1 MQQLGEDGSETKRLA
16 GITELCVD
24 AKLSW
29 MLEYVPN
36 VRELVV
42 WSWPSDVDREGGL
55 NEEETTD
62 GWRTFLARLN
72 AQAPNV
78 EEVEVGGLSVYD
90 ANELF
95 PLTNLFQKSLSNY
108 TPFSTLTTLRILHR
122 KEEHG
127 ALPLP
132 HPAIPS
138 ALDESITSIWDDTD
152 QEQNVSGQAGAVKR
166 IVYFDL
172 QDECASCYVPSV
184 DEYEDEEQEEEEG
197 GEENRDE
204 ENDEGGEGGG
214 GWWDDDAPA
223 VVLSCVKARWGSS

>member
-1 MQQLGEDGSETKRLA
+1 MQERGDDEAETRLDR
-16 GITELCVD
+16 ITELCVD

-55 NEEETTD
+55 TAEETVD

-78 EEVEVGGLSVYD
+78 EQVEVGGLSVYD

-95 PLTNLFQKSLSNY
+95 PSLSNY
-108 TPFSTLTTLRILHR
+108 TPFSSLTTLRILHR

-127 ALPLP
+127 ALLLP
-132 HPAIPS
+132 SPYIPS
-138 ALDESITSIWDDTD
+138 ALDESITDIWDETG
-152 QEQNVSGQAGAVKR
+152 QEQSISGRAGAVKR

-172 QDECASCYVPSV
+172 QDECASCYVPGV
-184 DEYEDEEQEEEEG
+184 EAYLEDQKEG
-197 GEENRDE
+197 KEGEC
-204 ENDEGGEGGG
+204 GGDGA
-214 GWWDDDAPA
+214 WWEDDAPA
-223 VVLSCVKARWGSS
+223 VVLSCVKAKWES